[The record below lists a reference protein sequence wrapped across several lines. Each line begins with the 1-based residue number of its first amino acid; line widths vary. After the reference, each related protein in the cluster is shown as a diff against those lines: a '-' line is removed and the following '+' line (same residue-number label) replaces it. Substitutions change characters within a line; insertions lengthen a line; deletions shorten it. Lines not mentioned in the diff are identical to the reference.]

1 MVNFL
6 QRLTSFIANNY
17 ILENSEKPKCTV
29 NGNAIFIPKTIYKPE
44 HWSVVVAEEIF
55 HDTSDIY
62 STKIVLLMY
71 AQQHCIHSKYHYFYI
86 HWLNIKKKT
95 VFNIYSHS
103 TLPDCLLIYQV
114 SAWTQIICINWILN
128 NL

>member
-44 HWSVVVAEEIF
+44 H
-55 HDTSDIY
+55 
-62 STKIVLLMY
+62 
-71 AQQHCIHSKYHYFYI
+71 
-86 HWLNIKKKT
+86 
-95 VFNIYSHS
+95 
-103 TLPDCLLIYQV
+103 
-114 SAWTQIICINWILN
+114 
-128 NL
+128 